1 MEIALT
7 EEDIERGR
15 RICMLRQQLGM
26 TQKDLAR
33 RLNVSLNTACGW
45 EKGKGISVK
54 HKYRLCRELGVSVEI
69 LDGNPSDLINA
80 KAFQMTYLRRLNLCE
95 DCQRKIEEAVRLY
108 YEENGLLHK

>member
-7 EEDIERGR
+7 EENIERGR

-33 RLNVSLNTACGW
+33 RLNVSLNTVCGW

-54 HKYRLCRELGVSVEI
+54 HKYRLAQELGVSVEI
-69 LDGNPSDLINA
+69 LDGNPSDLIHA
-80 KAFQMTYLRRLNLCE
+80 KEFQMTYLRRLDLCE
-95 DCQRKIEEAVRLY
+95 DCQHKIEEAVELY
-108 YEENGLLHK
+108 YKDNGSLHK